1 MQITCQKKP
10 ELITFS
16 GGVASCFEEI
26 GELFRYGDIG
36 VLLAQSIRENP
47 IFQKGN
53 VCKAKET
60 MRATVIGA
68 GNYSMNI
75 SGSTI
80 EYTAGYVS
88 TEKYSG
94 CKDCSGTA
102 RGYCRS

>member
-1 MQITCQKKP
+1 MKFFIKICNI
-10 ELITFS
+10 LW
-16 GGVASCFEEI
+16 
-26 GELFRYGDIG
+26 LFQRNLYN
-36 VLLAQSIRENP
+36 RN

-80 EYTAGYVS
+80 EYTED
-88 TEKYSG
+88 TFPLK
-94 CKDCSGTA
+94 K
-102 RGYCRS
+102 